1 MLVDPDKIGTSFIK
15 FFAIVFIALAIIV
28 VLLMAL

>member
-15 FFAIVFIALAIIV
+15 VFTIMFFVLAVIIV
-28 VLLMAL
+28 LLEIL